1 MGYDATSDPEI
12 YTLFDAEYEYDVSSF
27 EKDNGMGPDAVHSF
41 DSEANCEC
49 PYCGKILHIEG
60 WIREYPIG
68 AFDSEEIEL
77 DDEDN
82 ILLFEALLLDV
93 MTEEEYKAYTESSE
107 YIEDLKSI
115 YNIDI
120 NKARPVIETMKSK
133 VRLNV
138 LDEIKRLAKI
148 AVFTIARRKKLAKM
162 TKLEKTWAKA
172 RKLEAELSR
181 ELGAEAIKMAR
192 TQYNASK
199 KAKTNGTLKKA
210 VTKKKNSADGATRG
224 FFKYVK

>member
-1 MGYDATSDPEI
+1 MFK
-12 YTLFDAEYEYDVSSF
+12 FD
-27 EKDNGMGPDAVHSF
+27 DNGELIQESVTESTI
-41 DSEANCEC
+41 
-49 PYCGKILHIEG
+49 Y
-60 WIREYPIG
+60 
-68 AFDSEEIEL
+68 DSEEIEL

-120 NKARPVIETMKSK
+120 NKARPVIETVKSK

-148 AVFTIARRKKLAKM
+148 AVFTLVRRKKLAKM

-210 VTKKKNSADGATRG
+210 VTKKKSSVDGATRG

>member
-1 MGYDATSDPEI
+1 MFK
-12 YTLFDAEYEYDVSSF
+12 FD
-27 EKDNGMGPDAVHSF
+27 DNGELIQESVTESTI
-41 DSEANCEC
+41 
-49 PYCGKILHIEG
+49 Y
-60 WIREYPIG
+60 
-68 AFDSEEIEL
+68 DSEEIEL

-115 YNIDI
+115 YNIDVT
-120 NKARPVIETMKSK
+120 KARPVIETVRSK
-133 VRLNV
+133 VKLNV

-181 ELGAEAIKMAR
+181 EVGAEAIKMAR

-199 KAKTNGTLKKA
+199 KARTNGTLKKA
-210 VTKKKNSADGATRG
+210 MAKKKNIADGSTRG

>member
-1 MGYDATSDPEI
+1 MFK
-12 YTLFDAEYEYDVSSF
+12 FD
-27 EKDNGMGPDAVHSF
+27 DNGELIQESVTESAM
-41 DSEANCEC
+41 
-49 PYCGKILHIEG
+49 
-60 WIREYPIG
+60 
-68 AFDSEEIEL
+68 FDSEEIEL

-120 NKARPVIETMKSK
+120 NKARPVIEAMKTK
-133 VRLNV
+133 VKLNV
-138 LDEIKRLAKI
+138 FDEIKRLAKI
-148 AVFTIARRKKLAKM
+148 AVFTLARRKKLAKM

-199 KAKTNGTLKKA
+199 KAKANGTLKKA
-210 VTKKKNSADGATRG
+210 MSKKKNSTDGATRG

>member
-1 MGYDATSDPEI
+1 MFK
-12 YTLFDAEYEYDVSSF
+12 FD
-27 EKDNGMGPDAVHSF
+27 DNGELIQESVTESAM
-41 DSEANCEC
+41 
-49 PYCGKILHIEG
+49 
-60 WIREYPIG
+60 
-68 AFDSEEIEL
+68 FDSEEIEL

-120 NKARPVIETMKSK
+120 NKARPVIEAMKTK
-133 VRLNV
+133 VKLNV
-138 LDEIKRLAKI
+138 FDEIKRLAKI
-148 AVFTIARRKKLAKM
+148 AVFTLARRKKLAKM
-162 TKLEKTWAKA
+162 AKLEKTWAKA

-199 KAKTNGTLKKA
+199 KAKANGTLKKA
-210 VTKKKNSADGATRG
+210 MSKKKNNADGSTKD
-224 FFKYVK
+224 FSNMLNNYKSMVNSILL

>member
-1 MGYDATSDPEI
+1 M
-12 YTLFDAEYEYDVSSF
+12 
-27 EKDNGMGPDAVHSF
+27 N
-41 DSEANCEC
+41 
-49 PYCGKILHIEG
+49 KIIN
-60 WIREYPIG
+60 Y
-68 AFDSEEIEL
+68 
-77 DDEDN
+77 
-82 ILLFEALLLDV
+82 
-93 MTEEEYKAYTESSE
+93 
-107 YIEDLKSI
+107 LKSI

-148 AVFTIARRKKLAKM
+148 AVFTLARRKKLAKM